1 MPLLLL
7 PDFFSINDHDVFA
20 INFWDKRKKVCCPP
34 LLIMGNVFK
43 LHMRLTKVSVKL
55 NLSFIK
61 NTVKAY

>member
-34 LLIMGNVFK
+34 LLIMDNVFK
-43 LHMRLTKVSVKL
+43 LHMRLTEVSVKL

>member
-34 LLIMGNVFK
+34 LLIMGNAFK
-43 LHMRLTKVSVKL
+43 LHMRLTEVSVKL

>member
-7 PDFFSINDHDVFA
+7 RDFFSINDHDVFA

-43 LHMRLTKVSVKL
+43 LHMRLTEVSVKL